1 MDFQLT
7 PDQEMIK
14 EVAQEFAQREILP
27 IASEIDETGEFPME
41 NFKRM
46 AEYGLTA
53 LGFPEEYGGTGE
65 NKLDEVIAVEE
76 LAKVDMT
83 HSAMLSIHSLSPW
96 LINRLGTEEQKKK
109 YLPRLVEGG
118 DIAAFALTEPDAG
131 SDAAAVKTVAVE
143 DGDDYIINGTK
154 CFITGG
160 GVASVYVVIASTDRT
175 LGTRGL
181 TAFIL
186 EGNAPGFTIGKIE
199 DKMGIRGS
207 QTAELIFQDVRVSKE
222 NILGEVGQ
230 GFKAAMSGLDS
241 ARIGAAAQ
249 ALGLAQGA
257 YDQAVKYSKERV
269 QFGKPIAAL
278 QGIQWYLAEMKTK
291 IESAR
296 WLVYQA
302 AEKENRKEKVTL
314 EAAMAK
320 LHASQVAR
328 EVSNTALQIHGG
340 YGYMKE
346 YPLERM
352 YRDAK
357 ISEIYEGTSE
367 IMKVVIAS
375 QVLR

>member
-186 EGNAPGFTIGKIE
+186 EANAPGFTIGKIE